1 MSPATVDRDA
11 LAGDLGRG
19 GYLRGTFAHGA
30 SHWFQTGMVLAR
42 PGVLARCADLL
53 AEAVDAD
60 ADRLAARGP
69 VAVALATAVA
79 LRTDLTLM
87 LEREDGDGFA
97 GDAFPGARV
106 VLVEDVVMTGAHAL
120 ESVARLREAH
130 LDVRRVLT
138 VVDREAGGAFAVEQ
152 AGVPVTVLY
161 RERELLP

>member
-1 MSPATVDRDA
+1 MSAATVDRDA

-19 GYLRGTFAHGA
+19 GYLRGAFAHGA
-30 SHWFQTGMVLAR
+30 SHWFQTEMVRAR

-53 AEAVDAD
+53 AGAVDPD

-87 LEREDGDGFA
+87 LEREEGGFA
-97 GDAFPGARV
+97 GDVFPGARV

-120 ESVARLREAH
+120 ESVARLRDAH
-130 LDVRRVLT
+130 LDVRRVLA
-138 VVDREAGGAFAVEQ
+138 VVDREAGGAYAVEE